1 MPEVAPVTGAPLSAR
16 NILDSIRL
24 SVRIFRARWR
34 EETSAMRLDDFDP
47 SDIDVEDQRGG
58 MLPMGL
64 SGGRIGCGTLVIAL
78 IAAVVFGV
86 DPRQMLGG
94 LQDAQQQVGPVQQGG
109 SDARTS
115 CTVDAMSKESCNALA
130 SLNKT
135 WEPLFEQTNIPF
147 RRPKLVFYSQMGR
160 SGCGAA
166 QSAMGP
172 FYCPSDEGI
181 YLDTDFFRQM
191 NQELGAG
198 GQFARDYVIAHE
210 YGHHI
215 QNLLGLS
222 EQVQSLQQQ
231 NPGRANQLSV
241 RLELQ
246 ADCYA
251 GVWAAKNRDR
261 MEPGDMESGLNAAH
275 QIGDDTLM
283 KNAGQQPMPDAFTHG
298 SSAQRMEW
306 LRKGLQTG
314 NEDECDTFA
323 DLR

>member
-1 MPEVAPVTGAPLSAR
+1 MKQ
-16 NILDSIRL
+16 
-24 SVRIFRARWR
+24 
-34 EETSAMRLDDFDP
+34 MRLDDFDP
-47 SDIDVEDQRGG
+47 NSVDVEDQRGG

-64 SGGRIGCGTLVIAL
+64 SGGRIGCGTVIVAL

-86 DPRQMLGG
+86 DPTQMLGG
-94 LQDAQQQVGPVQQGG
+94 LRDANQQVGPAQTQQQGG
-109 SDARTS
+109 NDAATS
-115 CTVDAMSKESCNALA
+115 CTVDALSKESCNALS

-135 WEPLFEQTNIPF
+135 WEPLFQQANIQF
-147 RRPKLVFYSQMGR
+147 RRPKLVFYSQAGR

-172 FYCPSDEGI
+172 FYCPTDRGI
-181 YLDTDFFRQM
+181 YLDTDFYRQM
-191 NQELGAG
+191 DQELGAT

-215 QNLLGLS
+215 QNLLGMS
-222 EQVQSLQQQ
+222 DQVRSLQQR
-231 NPGRANQLSV
+231 NPGQANQLSV

-261 MEPGDMESGLNAAH
+261 LDPGDMKSGLNAAH

-283 KNAGQQPMPDAFTHG
+283 KHAGQRPSPENFTHG
-298 SSAQRMEW
+298 SSAERMRW
-306 LRKGLQTG
+306 LRKGLESG
-314 NEDECDTFA
+314 NEDECDTFS
-323 DLR
+323 DLRK

>member
-1 MPEVAPVTGAPLSAR
+1 V
-16 NILDSIRL
+16 
-24 SVRIFRARWR
+24 
-34 EETSAMRLDDFDP
+34 RLDDFDP
-47 SDIDVEDQRGG
+47 GDIDVEDQRGV
-58 MLPMGL
+58 MLPLGL

-78 IAAVVFGV
+78 IAAVLFGV
-86 DPRQMLGG
+86 DPRQMLGS
-94 LQDAQQQVGPVQQGG
+94 LQDAQQQSGPVQAQGG
-109 SDARTS
+109 SSTQES
-115 CTVDAMSKESCNALA
+115 CTVDAMSKESCNALS

-135 WEPLFEQTNIPF
+135 WEPVFRKANIPF

-172 FYCPSDEGI
+172 FYCPTDQGI
-181 YLDTDFFRQM
+181 YLDTDFYRQM
-191 NQELGAG
+191 DQELGAG

-215 QNLLGLS
+215 QNLLGVS
-222 EQVQSLQQQ
+222 DQVRNLQEQ
-231 NPGRANQLSV
+231 NPGQANPLSV

-251 GVWAAKNRDR
+251 GVWAAKNKDR
-261 MEPGDMESGLNAAH
+261 LDPGDMESGLNAAH

-283 KNAGQQPMPDAFTHG
+283 KNAGQRPVEAAFTHG

-306 LRKGLQTG
+306 LRKGLQSG
-314 NEDECDTFA
+314 NEDDCDTFA
-323 DLR
+323 DLKR

>member
-1 MPEVAPVTGAPLSAR
+1 
-16 NILDSIRL
+16 
-24 SVRIFRARWR
+24 
-34 EETSAMRLDDFDP
+34 MRLDDFDP
-47 SDIDVEDQRGG
+47 GDIDVEDQRGG

-64 SGGRIGCGTLVIAL
+64 SGGRIGCGSLIIAL

-86 DPRQMLGG
+86 DPTQMLGG
-94 LQDAQQQVGPVQQGG
+94 LQDAQQQVGPVQPQGG

-115 CTVDAMSKESCNALA
+115 CTVDALSKESCNALA

-135 WEPLFEQTNIPF
+135 WEPLFQQANIPF
-147 RRPKLVFYSQMGR
+147 RRPKLVFYSRMGQ

-172 FYCPSDEGI
+172 FYCPSDHGI
-181 YLDTDFFRQM
+181 YLDTDFYRQM
-191 NQELGAG
+191 EQELGAS

-215 QNLLGLS
+215 QNVLGLS
-222 EQVQSLQQQ
+222 DQVRSLQQQ
-231 NPGRANQLSV
+231 NPGGANQLSV

-251 GVWAAKNRDR
+251 GVWAARNRDR
-261 MEPGDMESGLNAAH
+261 LDPGDMESGLNAAH

-283 KNAGQQPMPDAFTHG
+283 QNAGRRASPEQFTHG
-298 SSAQRMEW
+298 SSAQRMQW

-323 DLR
+323 DLKR

>member
-1 MPEVAPVTGAPLSAR
+1 
-16 NILDSIRL
+16 
-24 SVRIFRARWR
+24 
-34 EETSAMRLDDFDP
+34 MRLDDFDP
-47 SDIDVEDQRGG
+47 NSIDVEDQRGG

-64 SGGRIGCGTLVIAL
+64 SGGKVGCGTIAIAL
-78 IAAVVFGV
+78 IAALVFGV
-86 DPRQMLGG
+86 DPGQMLGS
-94 LQDAQQQVGPVQQGG
+94 LQEAQQPQAGQVQQQGG
-109 SDARTS
+109 STAQES
-115 CTVDAMSKESCNALA
+115 CTVDAMSKESCNALS

-135 WEPLFEQTNIPF
+135 WEPLFRQANIPF
-147 RRPKLVFYSQMGR
+147 HQPKLVFYSQAGR

-172 FYCPSDEGI
+172 FYCPTDQGI
-181 YLDTDFFRQM
+181 YLDTDFYRQLD
-191 NQELGAG
+191 QELGAS

-215 QNLLGLS
+215 QNLLGVS
-222 EQVQSLQQQ
+222 DQVRSLQQQ
-231 NPGRANQLSV
+231 SPGQANRLSV

-261 MEPGDMESGLNAAH
+261 LEPGDMESGLNAAH

-283 KNAGQQPMPDAFTHG
+283 KNAGQRPSPEAFTHG

-306 LRKGLQTG
+306 LRKGLQSG

-323 DLR
+323 DLKR